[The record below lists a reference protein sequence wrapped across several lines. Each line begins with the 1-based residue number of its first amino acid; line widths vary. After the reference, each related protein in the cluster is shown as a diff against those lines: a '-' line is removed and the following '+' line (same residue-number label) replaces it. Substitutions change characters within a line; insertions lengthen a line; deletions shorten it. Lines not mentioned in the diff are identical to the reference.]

1 MNFDEIRWCWFFGN
15 PWILFVGIFLTPWLL
30 LVFHTDG
37 QETNLQ
43 VLCAAQAQNN
53 ETELWIRMKYCV
65 HQQDAK
71 KHTKHWQI
79 LDIINWRVD
88 DVRCLNVPTM
98 AQQQYEPLTLGF
110 CRVSPGFA
118 FAHLRTGEA
127 ISGNINHEHQL
138 WMFFF
143 AWFLANCSNTPVL
156 IFRNTTV
163 MNFWQDDF
171 WTDLHRPNKSWD

>member
-1 MNFDEIRWCWFFGN
+1 MMLIFWKPMDIVCWHFSDSVAV
-15 PWILFVGIFLTPWLL
+15 VGISYRWAGDESAGAMFAP
-30 LVFHTDG
+30 
-37 QETNLQ
+37 
-43 VLCAAQAQNN
+43 AAQAQNN

-110 CRVSPGFA
+110 RRVSPGFA

-143 AWFLANCSNTPVL
+143 AWFLANFSNTPVL